1 MVNGFKQTLHLSVVA
16 CKDHDV
22 VSIGEIRHM
31 DVGSNLNPWVILLSF
46 ANNPVDNVLEEGR
59 VENASSSNAGSN
71 FHPPPCA
78 PTFFVGRGI
87 VRLYELQS
95 LRGHSV

>member
-31 DVGSNLNPWVILLSF
+31 DDGSNLNPWVILLSF

-71 FHPPPCA
+71 LPPPFA
-78 PTFFVGRGI
+78 PTFFVDRGI

-95 LRGHSV
+95 FRGHSV